1 MNTFPTARKGR
12 GRTLSDPAS
21 SAVMQKIGADVDGA
35 IRQGLFF
42 LRSRQRRSGG
52 FNVYR
57 AASLGFENWELRH
70 TSLKGFPVAFSNEG
84 DQMLPALSIGHSLLH
99 LRGCEEADRMLRK
112 ITRYIVENRLPG
124 RLWKNNRS
132 KDGSIR
138 ATPVDLQT
146 TAKALTF
153 LRQVGEPVK
162 VPGAT
167 LLSNRDARG
176 LFHTF
181 VAPRLRR
188 GGSPGY
194 WKAALGLM
202 GNRAVMSLFGKAPA
216 FDRDDISVPLNTY
229 LLPVLGPCP
238 ASGPVLCAIRDLLV
252 QREEGDRYGWFRDP
266 FTVYRILSGAFRL
279 GVSDIGE
286 HRETIRERVVACLR
300 PDGSF
305 NGEVTDTARAVCIL
319 LDFGFAD
326 AGLLRSVL
334 WLVSRQNAD
343 GSWDKRACYFDAGKA
358 DTVVAYGSE
367 DIVTALCL
375 EAISRCKGSFLPGD
389 GV

>member
-1 MNTFPTARKGR
+1 MNTFTTAREGKSR
-12 GRTLSDPAS
+12 LASDPGAS
-21 SAVMQKIGADVDGA
+21 VAMQKVGADYDQA
-35 IRQGLFF
+35 IRQGLSF

-52 FNVYR
+52 FYVYR
-57 AASLGFENWELRH
+57 AASLGFENWALRH
-70 TSLKGFPVAFSNEG
+70 TSLEGFPVAFSNEG
-84 DQMLPALSIGHSLLH
+84 DQLLPALSIGHSLLH
-99 LRGCEEADRMLRK
+99 LRGCEKAEWILRK
-112 ITRYIVENRLPG
+112 ITRYVVENRLPG

-176 LFHTF
+176 LFHTYL
-181 VAPRLRR
+181 APRLRR

-194 WKAALGLM
+194 WSAALGLM
-202 GNRAVMSLFGKAPA
+202 GNRAVMALFGKARA

-238 ASGPVLCAIRDLLV
+238 AAAPVLGAIRDLLLKG
-252 QREEGDRYGWFRDP
+252 EEGDHYGWYRDP

-279 GVSDIGE
+279 GVSEIGD
-286 HRETIRERVVACLR
+286 HRETIRERVIARLR

-305 NGEVTDTARAVCIL
+305 NGEVTDTARAICIL

-326 AGLLRSVL
+326 AGLLRSAL
-334 WLVSRQNAD
+334 WLVSRQNGD
-343 GSWDKRACYFDAGKA
+343 GSWDKRACYFDAGKS

-375 EAISRCKGSFLPGD
+375 EAIGRCKASFLPGA